1 MTMLKNPR
9 TVAIATTVLCIAS
22 LLWLV
27 SAQKVNSSLQ
37 STLEQEKLRSEALLS
52 EKLLLEK
59 DVAKVKDHLTS
70 LRGIN
75 AGLDEVVKAAEAKL
89 AAREQELGK
98 LRKQNASVPQ
108 LRKQRE
114 ELMKMQHD
122 LEQELL
128 AVRSTLT
135 AMQHENHALSQTI
148 AQLQEQ
154 NSMLNRDLNRA
165 MIASLDRF
173 QIQTVKGKKE
183 RLTVRA
189 RKTDKLIAAFEVP
202 ASLTNLTFRIIDEE
216 GKALSSNQG
225 TIVSRLIPSEK
236 NLVASTQEGQL
247 VDAVQKVEM
256 EYLPKKRLQ
265 SGVYTVEILN
275 DNLYVG
281 SVNVKL
287 R

>member
-1 MTMLKNPR
+1 MTMLQNPR

-22 LLWLV
+22 LFWLL
-27 SAQKVNSSLQ
+27 STQKVNSSLQ

-59 DVAKVKDHLTS
+59 DVAKVKDQLAG

-75 AGLDEVVKAAEAKL
+75 AELDEVVKVAEAKF
-89 AAREQELGK
+89 AAREQELAK
-98 LRKQNASVPQ
+98 LRKQNASLYQ

-114 ELMKMQHD
+114 ELLRLQSD
-122 LEQELL
+122 LERELL
-128 AVRSTLT
+128 TVRSSLT
-135 AMQHENHALSQTI
+135 AMENQNQALSQTI

-154 NSMLNRDLNRA
+154 NSLLTRDLNRA

-173 QIQTVKGKKE
+173 QVQTVKGKKE

-202 ASLTNLTFRIIDEE
+202 ASLRNLTFRITDQE
-216 GKALSSNQG
+216 GKALTSAEG
-225 TIVSRLIPSEK
+225 TIVSRLIPSAH
-236 NLVASTQEGQL
+236 NLVASADDGQL
-247 VDAVQKVEM
+247 VDTVQKVEM
-256 EYLPKKRLQ
+256 EYLPRKKLQ